1 MSGSS
6 TRLTTGFI
14 ALCSRKSAIP
24 KFKSS
29 DWTKTAQLKYRHSI
43 HSPAIF
49 LNPSMH
55 LPPANRA
62 SA

>member
-6 TRLTTGFI
+6 TRLTTGLI
-14 ALCSRKSAIP
+14 DWCSRKSAIP

-29 DWTKTAQLKYRHSI
+29 DWARTTQLKYGHSI